1 MTVFVDENIP
11 YLSDTLRSVAN
22 VISFDFKKLSQNEL
36 IQNKCEYLFVRS
48 TIKVDSDLLSGTAV
62 KFVGTSTAGTDHIDF
77 NYLKRNNI
85 AFESA
90 PGSNANS
97 VAEYVIFA
105 VLHWLEVKK
114 LSPNQKT
121 IGIVGYGNIGKLV
134 ARHAAQIFPKLEIL
148 INDPPLKD
156 AAFPFPNYLKY
167 CELDEL
173 IQRSDVITNHVP
185 KVSSGK
191 YPTIMLF
198 NKNNLADIKN
208 GGLFIHS
215 SRGGVASESALLE
228 AKSNKDLMLVSDVW
242 ENEPQTNFE
251 LLLQSEIATPHVA
264 GHSWN
269 GKIRGSVMM
278 LKHFE
283 KHSGIS
289 IPLSDIPQELFE
301 QIEKYNFSAPSKSSS
316 SQYSASQLYEILK
329 EKRQIL
335 SDSDELKATGNLSVE
350 ERTAKFI
357 QFRKN
362 YPKRFETLGV

>member
-48 TIKVDSDLLSGTAV
+48 TIKVNSDLLNGTAV

-156 AAFPFPNYLKY
+156 AAFPYPNNLKY
-167 CELDEL
+167 CE
-173 IQRSDVITNHVP
+173 
-185 KVSSGK
+185 
-191 YPTIMLF
+191 
-198 NKNNLADIKN
+198 
-208 GGLFIHS
+208 
-215 SRGGVASESALLE
+215 
-228 AKSNKDLMLVSDVW
+228 
-242 ENEPQTNFE
+242 
-251 LLLQSEIATPHVA
+251 
-264 GHSWN
+264 
-269 GKIRGSVMM
+269 
-278 LKHFE
+278 
-283 KHSGIS
+283 
-289 IPLSDIPQELFE
+289 
-301 QIEKYNFSAPSKSSS
+301 
-316 SQYSASQLYEILK
+316 
-329 EKRQIL
+329 
-335 SDSDELKATGNLSVE
+335 
-350 ERTAKFI
+350 
-357 QFRKN
+357 
-362 YPKRFETLGV
+362 